1 VLGPGGIVHWDDV
14 ESGRAELGHLA
25 GTWRDLGRAA
35 GSVGV
40 GVRRI
45 EIDPGK
51 WSTPVHRQTAEEE
64 IFYVLRGSGISLQD
78 EEAYEVRTGDCLVHL
93 AGGKTHTLRAGE
105 EGLDVLAFGT
115 RERTEIG
122 HLPRAGVAWLG
133 RTWIDVGSG
142 EYPWE
147 REVAAGEPEVSEAVE
162 RPPSIVNLED
172 APSEYEGRARY
183 LGEGAGSQLTG
194 LNWASLEAGE
204 MGAPPHCHSAEEE
217 IFVVLDGDG
226 TLELTPAPQASRLY
240 GAEATPEAH
249 PVRAGSVVSRPPG
262 TRIAHAFRAG
272 PGGMTCLAYGTR
284 EPNDMAYY
292 PRSNK
297 IFFRG
302 LGLIARLESL
312 EYDDGESS

>member
-1 VLGPGGIVHWDDV
+1 VLGPGGIVHWDAV

-25 GTWRDLGRAA
+25 GAWRDLGRAA

-40 GVRRI
+40 GLRRI

-64 IFYVLRGSGISLQD
+64 IFYVLAGSGISLQD
-78 EEAYEVRTGDCLVHL
+78 EQAYEVRAGDCLVHL
-93 AGGKTHTLRAGE
+93 AGGKTHTLRADE

-115 RERTEIG
+115 RKRTEIG
-122 HLPRAGVAWLG
+122 HLPRAGVAWIG
-133 RTWIDVGSG
+133 RTWTDVGGG

-147 REVAAGEPEVSEAVE
+147 REVAAGEPEVPEPSE
-162 RPPSIVNLED
+162 RPASIVNLED
-172 APSEYEGRARY
+172 APSEADGRGRY
-183 LGEGAGSQLTG
+183 LGEGAGSEVTG
-194 LNWASLEAGE
+194 LNWESLPAGE

-217 IFVVLDGDG
+217 IFVVLEGDG
-226 TLELTPAPQASRLY
+226 TLELWPAPQASRLY
-240 GAEATPEAH
+240 GRDVRREAH
-249 PVRAGSVVSRPPG
+249 RVRAGSVICRPPG
-262 TRIAHAFRAG
+262 TRVAHSFRAG
-272 PGGMTCLAYGTR
+272 ADGMTYLAYGTR

-312 EYDDGESS
+312 EYDDGESA